1 MNAQNKRALMVVS
14 GYGSIL
20 AIQID
25 LIDRNDDTISL
36 IEI

>member
-1 MNAQNKRALMVVS
+1 MRKINALMVVS

-20 AIQID
+20 ANRID
-25 LIDRNDDTISL
+25 FIDRNDDTILL